1 MTHCHNFSLKLTETI
16 KREIMANV
24 TILNPLILEAFHQE
38 NFTTGG
44 WNTTNVCKKES
55 QRKSLDFVNAVSMF
69 LIPFFKVI
77 NLVPLH
83 IRFLCVFSYAGLV
96 S

>member
-16 KREIMANV
+16 KHEIMANV

-44 WNTTNVCKKES
+44 WNTTNVC
-55 QRKSLDFVNAVSMF
+55 RKSLDFVNAVSMF

-77 NLVPLH
+77 NLVPLN
-83 IRFLCVFSYAGLV
+83 IRFLCVFSYTGLV